1 MKGVL
6 FMSRMLLS
14 IKPEYVNKII
24 SGQKKYE
31 FRKFHCREGID
42 TIVVYATAPVKKVVG
57 EVSLVDIIEGD
68 VEHVWRKTRD
78 FGGILEKDYK
88 AYYEGRRVAIAYQ
101 LGKVTLYDEPMELK
115 DLGLDYVPQSFAY
128 I

>member
-1 MKGVL
+1 
-6 FMSRMLLS
+6 MSKMLLS
-14 IKPEYVNKII
+14 IKPEYVDKIV

-31 FRKFHCREGID
+31 FRKFHCRKGID
-42 TIVVYATAPVKKVVG
+42 TIVIYETAPIKKVVG
-57 EVSLVDIIEGD
+57 EVALLNIIEGD
-68 VEHVWRKTRD
+68 VEYVWHETKD

-88 AYYEGRRVAIAYQ
+88 AYYEGRKVAIAYQ
-101 LGKVTLYDEPMELK
+101 LGEVTLYDKPMELK

>member
-1 MKGVL
+1 
-6 FMSRMLLS
+6 MSRMLLS
-14 IKPEYVNKII
+14 IKPEYVNKIL
-24 SGQKKYE
+24 SGKKKYE

-42 TIVVYATAPVKKVVG
+42 TIVIYATAPMKKVIG
-57 EVSLVDIIEGD
+57 EVALMSIIEGD
-68 VEHVWRKTRD
+68 VEYVWHKTQG

-88 AYYEGRRVAIAYQ
+88 AYYKEREIAIAYQ
-101 LGKVTLYDEPMELK
+101 LGEVTIYDEPKRLK

>member
-1 MKGVL
+1 
-6 FMSRMLLS
+6 MSRMLLS

-24 SGQKKYE
+24 SGKKTYE

-42 TIVVYATAPVKKVVG
+42 TIVIYATAPMKKVIG
-57 EVSLVDIIEGD
+57 EVALVGIIEGD
-68 VEHVWRKTRD
+68 VEYVWHATRG
-78 FGGILEKDYK
+78 FGGILKRDYK
-88 AYYEGRRVAIAYQ
+88 KYYQEREVAIAYQ
-101 LGKVTLYDEPMELK
+101 LGEVTVYEEPMRLE

>member
-1 MKGVL
+1 
-6 FMSRMLLS
+6 MSRMLLS

-24 SGQKKYE
+24 SGKKKYE

-42 TIVVYATAPVKKVVG
+42 TIVIYATAPMKKVIG
-57 EVSLVDIIEGD
+57 EVTLIDIIEGD
-68 VEHVWRKTRD
+68 VEYVWHETRG
-78 FGGILEKDYK
+78 FGGILKKDYK
-88 AYYEGRRVAIAYQ
+88 RYYQEREVAIAYH
-101 LGKVTLYDEPMELK
+101 LGEVTVYEEPMRLE

>member
-1 MKGVL
+1 
-6 FMSRMLLS
+6 MSKMLLS
-14 IKPEYVNKII
+14 IKPEYVDKIVA
-24 SGQKKYE
+24 GTKKYE
-31 FRKFHCREGID
+31 FRKFLCHEGID
-42 TIVVYATAPVKKVVG
+42 TIVIYATAPVKKVVG
-57 EVSLVDIIEGD
+57 EIALLDIIEGD

-88 AYYEGRRVAIAYQ
+88 AYYEGRKVAIAYQ
-101 LGKVTLYDEPMELK
+101 LGEVTLYDEPMELK